1 MGNKQ
6 TVGIR
11 LDPDKV
17 EQIERLAKQKDIS
30 KSEAGRRLVEQGLEV
45 SQGDVTVIYGK
56 DEEVVTDGGQ
66 VVSKIESIERQ
77 IDDKESL
84 AEEVITELESSG
96 KINRPDY
103 YLIALQLAV
112 IFILSALSA
121 LLLQMG
127 GIL

>member
-1 MGNKQ
+1 MPKENQILVRVNDQMDNAVEEFAEDRDYTKAEASRK
-6 TVGIR
+6 ILESR
-11 LDPDKV
+11 LKG
-17 EQIERLAKQKDIS
+17 EGYL
-30 KSEAGRRLVEQGLEV
+30 RRQYGDDDLEPLP
-45 SQGDVTVIYGK
+45 
-56 DEEVVTDGGQ
+56 DGGQ
-66 VVSKIESIERQ
+66 VISKIESIERQ

>member
-66 VVSKIESIERQ
+66 VVSKIESMERQ